1 MSDKKKNILKVV
13 GLAVGLPSSILSI
26 FILVYI
32 LMDKDII
39 SETGALIMIL
49 LIIASTFF
57 LMVRYAIKK

>member
-1 MSDKKKNILKVV
+1 MSDKKQNILKVV

-32 LMDKDII
+32 LMDKEII
-39 SETGALIMIL
+39 SETAALIMIL